1 VISGE
6 IKKAGEGNPK
16 AKPIGKCG
24 AEKAPLLGARASSKA
39 TENERTNG
47 RSPSAPPL
55 PNPKMAKPTATTEE
69 RERESRGEGG
79 RKGTD
84 LHCSGCEGTAAAAA
98 AAADGVAEDRVGRGG
113 GRGSRIPRA

>member
-69 RERESRGEGG
+69 RESRGEGG
-79 RKGTD
+79 R
-84 LHCSGCEGTAAAAA
+84 EGGREEGRGRTCTAAAAREPPPPPLPTVWQRNVW
-98 AAADGVAEDRVGRGG
+98 GWGG
-113 GRGSRIPRA
+113 ARI